1 MKNLNFSYAF
11 FSCYSIFSELVSV
24 VTVLFAPP
32 ILIILFSFFS
42 IKNAGRYANSGLGQL
57 FGCKKDTFYRF
68 MNNGRTLTARYN

>member
-1 MKNLNFSYAF
+1 M
-11 FSCYSIFSELVSV
+11 IFYRTLMTQYEKYRVRGK
-24 VTVLFAPP
+24 T
-32 ILIILFSFFS
+32 LIILFPFFS